1 MKENNKKELEKNLG
15 YNFKDLKLLKESLI
29 HKSFD
34 NIYNNEKLEFLGDR
48 VLGLIISKKLIQ
60 IYPKEKE
67 GIIDKKFANLV
78 NKKTCSNIANDLNIK
93 KFMFLG
99 PSHKSNLKSA
109 NKIIG
114 DCLEALIGAIYLDGG
129 LKSAET
135 FVLTF
140 WKKYLEN
147 SSLPIIDAKTQ
158 LQEHSLKKFKEL
170 PKYTFYKKIGPQHKP
185 IFKTDVQIPYS
196 KKILGTGTSKK
207 AAQQNAATKLLRSLK
222 IL

>member
-1 MKENNKKELEKNLG
+1 MKNLNKELEIILD
-15 YNFKDLKLLKESLI
+15 YNFKNSDLLKQSLI

-34 NIYNNEKLEFLGDR
+34 NFNNNEKLEFLGDR
-48 VLGLIISKKLIQ
+48 VLGLIISKKLIE
-60 IYPKEKE
+60 IYPEEKE

-78 NKKTCSNIANDLNIK
+78 NKKTCSNIAKKLSIK

-99 PSHKSNLKSA
+99 ASHKSLERSA
-109 NKIIG
+109 DKIIG

-129 LKSAET
+129 LKSAER
-135 FVLTF
+135 FVLNF

-147 SSLPIIDAKTQ
+147 SILPLIDAKTQ

-170 PKYTFYKKIGPQHKP
+170 PRYTFYKKMGPQHKP
-185 IFKTDVQIPYS
+185 IFKTDVQIPNS
-196 KKILGTGTSKK
+196 KKIMGIGTSKK
-207 AAQQNAATKLLRSLK
+207 NAQQNAASKLLRSLK